1 MGTAPSDPELTDA
14 TLGSEIE
21 LLGALIS
28 RAAEAQGPLSQEQVD
43 AVLFGAVELP
53 PAG

>member
-28 RAAEAQGPLSQEQVD
+28 RAAEAPECLSEDQIDE
-43 AVLFGAVELP
+43 VLFGAVELP

>member
-1 MGTAPSDPELTDA
+1 VGPAPSDPELTD
-14 TLGSEIE
+14 TVLGEEIE

-28 RAAEAQGPLSQEQVD
+28 RAAQAHGCLTDAQLD
-43 AVLFGAVELP
+43 AVLFGAPEPP